1 MAHLLIPTD
10 FSTGAL
16 RAALYA
22 IRLYGPDGNRFTL
35 LNTYMMPRGTAT
47 TMWNMDAM
55 LANESLQGVEGF
67 AEEVRKQLPGHHL
80 DLQAE
85 SEHGDLPNVVA
96 RFAEDAEPPSLVV
109 MGTQGASGLQEA
121 LFGSNTAAVIKGGR
135 FPVLAVPAKAEY
147 KAPKRI
153 FLADDGGPVTKATLA
168 PVIDIARWSQSE
180 IRIVRVMNEDM
191 TTGSSRDTQTYDN
204 LLGAIPHSQQ
214 YLTGDNVEAALN
226 DVVEQGDADL
236 LVVLHRQRSIFQG
249 LFHRSMAARL
259 AMHSTLPLLVLQQ
272 VDR

>member
-16 RAALYA
+16 QAALYA
-22 IRLYGPDGNRFTL
+22 IRLYGPEGNRFTL

-55 LANESLQGVEGF
+55 LANESLEGVQGF
-67 AEEVRKQLPGHHL
+67 AEAVRAEFPGQEL
-80 DLQAE
+80 DLVAE

-96 RFAEDAEPPSLVV
+96 RFADDEEPPSLVV

-121 LFGSNTAAVIKGGR
+121 FFGSNTAAVIKSRR
-135 FPVLAVPAKAEY
+135 FPVLAVPSKAAY

-153 FLADDGGPVTKATLA
+153 FLADDGGPVAKATLT
-168 PVIDIARWSQSE
+168 PLIDIARWSQSE
-180 IRIVRVMNEDM
+180 IRIVRIVNEE
-191 TTGSSRDTQTYDN
+191 TGADRDTQTYDA
-204 LLGAIPHSQQ
+204 LLGAIPHQQQ
-214 YLTGDNVEAALN
+214 YLSGTNVEAALN
-226 DVVEQGDADL
+226 DLVEQGDADL

-272 VDR
+272 ADR